1 MGDYKKAGRA
11 QGARRQIDKTE
22 YFQALDAIALI
33 GHHDTSH
40 NLTVRRN
47 FAVNRSDNAASGS
60 LLTADTGEKTYNSQS
75 LMDRLPNELL
85 CAIFLMCGDPSPTS
99 SFPRCAEMHTFYA
112 VKECRTAYSRTA
124 ALLGRVC
131 ARWFA
136 VTRGFPALWTLVDVA
151 YPSTKAKSILNLCL
165 KYSAGL
171 PLTLWISQYTQVHYQ
186 EIDPG
191 FMANV
196 ANHAH
201 RWREISIEL
210 LVVRRRILQPLSA
223 LPSGAFSSLIRA
235 RIAFVMMRQQ
245 PEYTTM
251 YDNVWKSFL
260 TSPNLSCMDLARTQC
275 FRAGL
280 PLAPLRQLTSLGLH
294 DIEPEMIAP
303 LLKNC
308 TKLELL
314 CIEFKKTD
322 RSLPIVSPFYLPHP
336 RILFLTGSTDWNPLF
351 ASLTAPAI
359 DRIDMAN
366 LEIPYHHVTS
376 MLARSSARIKMLTIH
391 CPIVGREGDFLDFIR
406 SPTLQS
412 LEILRCKF
420 PHCRETSGVDGE
432 AVFDRQPYRQWHGLQ
447 TNADPSQA
455 PDMSAP
461 KDHDTIPTLAECSA
475 VDKPGWARIR
485 SLLSAMSRK
494 TSCQSAI
501 DRLPNEI
508 LCAIFFICGDPSSA
522 SAYPRDVGMHTYG
535 KAAYKIQRYS
545 RSAALLGRVCV
556 RWYAVTRGFPSLWT
570 VVDVA
575 YPTKEAMSVLKLC
588 LKYSAGL
595 PLSLWITSTLN
606 PDARRRGSDPRFM
619 SLVAAN
625 AHRWREFSIELR
637 DEREILKPLLSL
649 PPRAFSSLSRARL
662 EFVNLGA
669 GEDTS
674 DTLLWKSFF
683 TSPELV
689 CVDLTRTAYIRSA
702 FDVSFL
708 RQLTSL
714 GVHGAEPSMVPRI
727 LDTCTALE
735 LLYIKIEPLSF
746 GRAGCKPLSIPS
758 PSCLPHLRTLILC
771 GQIDWAPLCSS
782 LMVPALDRLEL
793 SHMKIP
799 YSHLD
804 HMLCGS
810 STRIRML
817 TIHYPGVGQK
827 DDLLA
832 FLRNSA
838 LRSLRILR
846 YNISYKGAS
855 AMGFEDTFDLR
866 PFVPKSIYF
875 TTDAIEAEQSYI
887 KLRENTLYTTEALIS
902 VSATDIHT

>member
-60 LLTADTGEKTYNSQS
+60 LLTADTGEKTCNSQS

-322 RSLPIVSPFYLPHP
+322 RSLPIVSPFYLPHL

-461 KDHDTIPTLAECSA
+461 KDHDTLPTRAERFA
-475 VDKPGWARIR
+475 IDKPGRARIR
-485 SLLSAMSRK
+485 TLLSAMSRK

-508 LCAIFFICGDPSSA
+508 LCAIFFICGDQSSA
-522 SAYPRDVGMHTYG
+522 SAYPRDIGMHTYG
-535 KAAYKIQRYS
+535 KEAYAIQRYS

-570 VVDVA
+570 VVDIA
-575 YPTKEAMSVLKLC
+575 YPTKEATSILKLC

-595 PLSLWITSTLN
+595 PLSLWVTSSLN
-606 PDARRRGSDPRFM
+606 PAARKRGVDPRFM
-619 SLVAAN
+619 SLAAAN
-625 AHRWREFSIELR
+625 AHRWREISIELR
-637 DEREILKPLLSL
+637 DELQVLEPLVSL
-649 PPRAFSSLSRARL
+649 PHDAFSSLEQGRIEIHTVEAR
-662 EFVNLGA
+662 
-669 GEDTS
+669 EDTM
-674 DTLLWKSFF
+674 DTRLWNMFF
-683 TSPELV
+683 ASPKLR
-689 CVDLTRTAYIRSA
+689 CVDLTRTSFIRSGFA
-702 FDVSFL
+702 SAPL

-714 GVHGAEPSMVPRI
+714 GMHSAMPDMVPAV
-727 LDTCTALE
+727 LSTCTSLE
-735 LLYIKIEPLSF
+735 LLCIQIEPMAF
-746 GRAGCKPLSIPS
+746 GIAGLPTLPIPFS
-758 PSCLPHLRTLILC
+758 SHLPRLRVLMLC
-771 GQIDWAPLCSS
+771 GPYDWAPLCNS
-782 LMVPALDRLEL
+782 LTAPALDRLDVARINIGPSIER
-793 SHMKIP
+793 
-799 YSHLD
+799 
-804 HMLCGS
+804 MLVRS
-810 STRIRML
+810 SARLRML
-817 TIHYPGVGQK
+817 TIYRPGLGQG
-827 DDLLA
+827 DIMLSLVRSSP
-832 FLRNSA
+832 LQ
-838 LRSLRILR
+838 SLRILR
-846 YNISYKGAS
+846 YTISYPGS
-855 AMGFEDTFDLR
+855 ADIGWEDTFDLR
-866 PFVPKSIYF
+866 PFIPQGVLQ
-875 TTDAIEAEQSYI
+875 AAGAAEAEQSYRR
-887 KLRENTLYTTEALIS
+887 LCEGTLSYRA
-902 VSATDIHT
+902 SAS